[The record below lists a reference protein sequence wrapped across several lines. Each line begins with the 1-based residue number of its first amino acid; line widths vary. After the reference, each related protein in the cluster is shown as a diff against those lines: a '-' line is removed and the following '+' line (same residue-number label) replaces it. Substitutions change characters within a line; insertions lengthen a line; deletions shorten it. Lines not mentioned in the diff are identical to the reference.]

1 MSTAFD
7 PAARAGAILEVDL
20 AGIAANWRL
29 VARAAEPARCAAVV
43 KANAYGL
50 GAAPVARALAAA
62 GCRMFFVATL
72 DEGILVRQALG
83 DKPEIA
89 VFNGPFPGT
98 AAEFAAHSLIP
109 VLNEPGQIAQ
119 WAAAAPRVLRDAPRL
134 RRDAPQDEDHSFL
147 ASKAHSH
154 PEEAAPGS
162 GLRPAR
168 GQAPRPS
175 RGTHRHSSKSRGSAI
190 LHVDTGM
197 ARLGVDAGEFA
208 AIVDNPPPFAWR
220 AVISHLACAD
230 RPDHPLNQRQL
241 AGFAAAAARLP
252 GVTASLAASSG
263 IFLGPSYHFD
273 LVRPG
278 AALFGVNPQ
287 PGRPNPLRRIV
298 RLCGKIVQ
306 LRQIDR
312 GQSVGY
318 GAAHVMEAP
327 GRAAIVAVGYADG
340 WLRSLSHRGCG
351 YLAGTRVPL
360 LGRVSM
366 DLVTFDVSAVPEGLA
381 HPGAIIELLGADY
394 GVDDAAAD
402 AGTIGYEILC
412 ALGSRYHRVYRGSPA
427 LDSPAL
433 AAGGMNLPE

>member
-1 MSTAFD
+1 MSMTSD

-20 AGIAANWRL
+20 AGIAANWHL
-29 VARAAEPARCAAVV
+29 LARKAAPARCAAVV

-50 GAAPVARALAAA
+50 GAATVARALLAA
-62 GCRMFFVATL
+62 GCPMFFVATL
-72 DEGILVRQALG
+72 DEGILLRNALG
-83 DKPEIA
+83 DTPEIA

-98 AAEFAAHSLIP
+98 SPEFAAHNLIP
-109 VLNEPGQIAQ
+109 VLNEPGQIEE
-119 WAAAAPRVLRDAPRL
+119 WAGLHNSLSALQGGEGGDPSRSDGEGEVGVARRPGIPHLTPTLSAAPWPNGGR
-134 RRDAPQDEDHSFL
+134 E
-147 ASKAHSH
+147 
-154 PEEAAPGS
+154 GM
-162 GLRPAR
+162 R
-168 GQAPRPS
+168 GPP
-175 RGTHRHSSKSRGSAI
+175 AI

-197 ARLGVDAGEFA
+197 ARLGLGGGEFA
-208 AIVDNPPPFAWR
+208 ALVENPPPFAWR

-230 RPDHPLNQRQL
+230 HPDHPLNARQL
-241 AGFAAAAARLP
+241 ARFAAAAARLP

-278 AALFGVNPQ
+278 AALFGVNPL
-287 PGRPNPLRRIV
+287 PGRPNPLRQIV
-298 RLCGKIVQ
+298 RLFGKIVQ
-306 LRQIDR
+306 IRQIDR
-312 GQSVGY
+312 GETVGY

-381 HPGAIIELLGADY
+381 QPGAMIELLRPDY
-394 GVDDAAAD
+394 GVDDAASD

-412 ALGSRYHRVYRGSPA
+412 ALGSRYHRVYRDPPA
-427 LDSPAL
+427 RDPPAFDTS
-433 AAGGMNLPE
+433 GINLPE